1 MERDGQFFIPRYIPE
16 NSMNDSLAR
25 GSQMDVAPRTASLVQ
40 ACRPLKLTIS
50 QPGRLDTLQ
59 FIDDNSASEP
69 LREDEVEVEVQACG
83 LNFLDVMVA
92 MGEIPRSS
100 FGVEAAGIVRGV
112 GVKVED
118 FVAGDRVLLMAPGVM
133 RTVMRA
139 CPSSL
144 HKIPAGMSL
153 EDAVSIPVVYATAYH
168 SLLELA
174 RLQEGESVLI
184 HAAAGGLGQAL
195 IQIAKMLRAE
205 IYCTVGSEAK
215 KKAIIALGVK
225 PDNIFSSRGLS
236 FEKGIKRVTQ
246 GRGVDVIVNSLAG
259 EALRRSWLCLAPYGR
274 FVEVGKMDL
283 MSNNGLEMRPF
294 LTGTTFSGC
303 NLEYMM
309 LNDPLRVTALLSKV
323 MRLFERGAVKLVRP
337 ITVHDFSDVELA
349 FRELQRG
356 AHIGK
361 LILRVTAES
370 RVPVLPPKS
379 VDMKL
384 KADGTY
390 VLVGGLGGLG
400 RGQALF
406 MAKHGARHL
415 GFISRSGGASKDAQA
430 VMKSLAEQGLQAK
443 VYAGDITDR
452 TTLKAILDDIS
463 KSMPPIRGV
472 IQGAMQLDDSIFHKM
487 SYRQWMAATRPKV
500 QGSWNLHELLP
511 DTLDFFIMLS
521 SLAGI
526 IGSVSQANYA
536 AGNTYQDALAHYRRS
551 KGLPALSINLG
562 IIRGLGYVAEHKD
575 VAARLGQIGLAS
587 VNESQFFHLLQC
599 AIAGTADNQSRLP
612 DQLLT
617 GAGTGGAMR
626 AAEKAETEINLSW
639 LDTQAA
645 FSHLRRL
652 GDETLKAERGGSQDG
667 GKTKQLVGDLGCAKT
682 MDQAAQTAQQILLER
697 MARVISISVS
707 DIDTSKPVYAYG
719 VDSLVA
725 VELRNWLA
733 MELKSELSI
742 FDLTSNAPISDVSL
756 KIASRSLLVPA
767 DVKIGNGE

>member
-1 MERDGQFFIPRYIPE
+1 
-16 NSMNDSLAR
+16 
-25 GSQMDVAPRTASLVQ
+25 
-40 ACRPLKLTIS
+40 
-50 QPGRLDTLQ
+50 
-59 FIDDNSASEP
+59 
-69 LREDEVEVEVQACG
+69 
-83 LNFLDVMVA
+83 MVA
-92 MGEIPRSS
+92 MGEISRPS
-100 FGVEAAGIVRGV
+100 FGAEAAGIVRGV
-112 GVKVED
+112 GVKVEN
-118 FVAGDRVLLMAPGVM
+118 FVAGDRVLLLAPGVM

-139 CPSSL
+139 RTSSL
-144 HKIPAGMSL
+144 HKIPADISL
-153 EDAVSIPVVYATAYH
+153 EDAVSIPVVYTTAYH

-205 IYCTVGSEAK
+205 IYCTVSSDAK
-215 KKAIIALGVK
+215 KQAIIALGVK

-294 LTGTTFSGC
+294 LAGATFSGC
-303 NLEYMM
+303 NLEYML
-309 LNDPLRVTALLSKV
+309 LNDPLRAAALLSKV
-323 MRLFERGAVKLVRP
+323 MRLFESGAVELVRP
-337 ITVHDFSDVELA
+337 VTVYDFSDVEFA
-349 FRELQRG
+349 FRQLQQG

-361 LILRVTAES
+361 LVLRVTADS

-379 VDMKL
+379 IDMKL
-384 KADGTY
+384 VADGTY

-415 GFISRSGGASKDAQA
+415 AFISRSGGASKNVQV
-430 VMKSLAEQGLQAK
+430 VMESLVEQGVQAK
-443 VYAGDITDR
+443 IYAGDVTNR
-452 TTLKAILDDIS
+452 AALKEILDDIS

-472 IQGAMQLDDSIFHKM
+472 IQGAMQLDDSLFHRM
-487 SYRQWMAATRPKV
+487 SYHQWLAATRPKV

-536 AGNTYQDALAHYRRS
+536 AGNTYQDALAYYRRS
-551 KGLPALSINLG
+551 NGLPAQSLNLG
-562 IIRGLGYVAEHKD
+562 IIGGLGYVAEHED
-575 VAARLGQIGLAS
+575 VAARLGQFGLAS
-587 VNESQFFHLLQC
+587 VNESQFFHLLRC

-612 DQLLT
+612 EQLLA
-617 GAGTGGAMR
+617 GAGSGGAMR
-626 AAEKAETEINLSW
+626 AAQEAKSDVSLFW
-639 LDTQAA
+639 LDTQVA

-652 GDETLKAERGGSQDG
+652 GGQTAKVGTRDPQDG
-667 GKTKQLVGDLGCAKT
+667 GKMKQLVGDLGCAKN
-682 MDQAAQTAQQILLER
+682 MEQAAQTAKQILLER
-697 MARVISISVS
+697 MARVILISVN

-719 VDSLVA
+719 VDSLLA

-733 MELKSELSI
+733 MELKSDLSI
-742 FDLTSNAPISDVSL
+742 FDLTSEASISDVSL
-756 KIASRSLLVPA
+756 KIASRSLLVQA
-767 DVKIGNGE
+767 EVRSGTGESVCL

>member
-1 MERDGQFFIPRYIPE
+1 
-16 NSMNDSLAR
+16 
-25 GSQMDVAPRTASLVQ
+25 
-40 ACRPLKLTIS
+40 
-50 QPGRLDTLQ
+50 
-59 FIDDNSASEP
+59 
-69 LREDEVEVEVQACG
+69 
-83 LNFLDVMVA
+83 MVA

-100 FGVEAAGIVRGV
+100 FGFEAAGIVRRV

-118 FVAGDRVLLMAPGVM
+118 FFAGDRVLLIAPGVM
-133 RTVMRA
+133 RTVIRVL
-139 CPSSL
+139 PSSL
-144 HKIPAGMSL
+144 HKIPAGTSL
-153 EDAVSIPVVYATAYH
+153 EDAVSIPVAYATAYH
-168 SLLELA
+168 SLMELA
-174 RLQEGESVLI
+174 RLQQGESVLI

-195 IQIAKMLRAE
+195 IQIAKTLRAE

-215 KKAIIALGVK
+215 KQAIIALGVK

-236 FEKGIKRVTQ
+236 FEKGIKRITQ

-303 NLEYMM
+303 NLEYMV

-323 MRLFERGAVKLVRP
+323 MQLFESGAIELVRP

-361 LILRVTAES
+361 LVLRVTAES

-384 KADGTY
+384 VADGTY

-430 VMKSLAEQGLQAK
+430 LIKSLAEQGVQTK

-452 TTLKAILDDIS
+452 AALKAILDDIFN
-463 KSMPPIRGV
+463 SMPPIRGV
-472 IQGAMQLDDSIFHKM
+472 IQGAMQLDDSVFHKM

-511 DTLDFFIMLS
+511 HTLDFFIMLS

-562 IIRGLGYVAEHKD
+562 IIGGLGYVAEHKD

-587 VNESQFFHLLQC
+587 VHEFQFFHLLQC

-617 GAGTGGAMR
+617 GAGSGGAMR
-626 AAEKAETEINLSW
+626 AAQKAETEVNLSW

-652 GDETLKAERGGSQDG
+652 GDETAKAETWGSQDG
-667 GKTKQLVGDLGCAKT
+667 GKTKQLVGDLRGAKT
-682 MDQAAQTAQQILLER
+682 MDQAAQTAQRILLER

-742 FDLTSNAPISDVSL
+742 FDLTSNSPISDVSL

-767 DVKIGNGE
+767 DVKIGKGE